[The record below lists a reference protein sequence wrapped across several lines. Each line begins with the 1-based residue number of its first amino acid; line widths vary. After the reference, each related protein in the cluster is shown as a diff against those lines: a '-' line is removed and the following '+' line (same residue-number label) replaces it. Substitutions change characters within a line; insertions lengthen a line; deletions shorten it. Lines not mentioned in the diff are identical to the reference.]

1 MTPAARLSIVIPVR
15 NEHENIGRCLAGLW
29 EVTRDVPHEIL
40 IAYDSENDTTLPAIQ
55 RAAPKSND
63 IRLVR
68 NDLGPSP
75 SFAIRAGLMA
85 ATGDA
90 VVVTMADLSDP
101 PEALLRIAA
110 RIRRGADVVS
120 GSRYMRGGKQ
130 IGGPWLKTLL
140 SRTAGLTLC
149 WLAGMGTHD
158 ATTSFRGF
166 SRRFL
171 DQVALESDTGFTFG
185 LEATVKAHRRGLVV
199 SEVPVVWSDRT
210 AGVSNFRVGRWLGAY
225 LRWYL
230 LGMGEPL
237 LVWSVWLM
245 LMARA
250 VSRSE
255 TALIARAI
263 ATVASFLL
271 ILLVRRARGRMTVA
285 DALIPAAGLLLLR

>member
-1 MTPAARLSIVIPVR
+1 MTPVTRLSIVIPVR

-29 EVTRDVPHEIL
+29 EVVEHIPHEIL
-40 IAYDSENDTTLPAIQ
+40 IAYDSEDDPTLPAIE
-55 RAAPKSND
+55 AAQPKSKN
-63 IRLVR
+63 IRLVK

-75 SFAIRAGLMA
+75 SFAIRAGLRA

-101 PEALLRIAA
+101 PEALLRIAD
-110 RIRRGADVVS
+110 RIRRGADIVS

-130 IGGPWLKTLL
+130 IGGPRLKTFL
-140 SRTAGLTLC
+140 SRMAGLSLH
-149 WLAGMGTHD
+149 WVAGLRTHD

-166 SRRFL
+166 SRKFL
-171 DQVALESDTGFTFG
+171 HEVTLESDTGFTFG

-210 AGVSNFRVGRWLGAY
+210 AGVSNFRVGKWLGAY

-237 LVWSVWLM
+237 AVWIVWFSLV
-245 LMARA
+245 ARA
-250 VSRSE
+250 GSCSE
-255 TALIARAI
+255 TPCWMRALVVAASFALI
-263 ATVASFLL
+263 L
-271 ILLVRRARGRMTVA
+271 IVRRVRGRMTIV
-285 DALIPAAGLLLLR
+285 DASIPVAGLLLLR